1 VSVRARFVRGVLVPA
16 EPLDLPEG
24 ATVEVDL
31 LIPRPE
37 H

>member
-1 VSVRARFVRGVLVPA
+1 VRGVLVPA
-16 EPLDLPEG
+16 ETLDLPEG